1 MVKCIE
7 YGQMKISFFKIVFL
21 LATILLFLLLYSCTT
36 GKETVRE
43 EEPPVREEPAI
54 KEDKPQKQEEAQEPQ
69 EPEEPETQ
77 PQPEEKIKVVPE
89 IKPEPEPEV
98 IQEPLFPKKEEE
110 KLTAEKEEYEVTEE
124 IYKKTFEA
132 IEELIQRLNSIIKS
146 EDFETWLTY
155 LTEDYK
161 EKLNDQQFL
170 KEVSEQPI
178 LKKYNIRLTSIRDYF
193 TYVVVPSRSNARL
206 DEIVF
211 VDDTHVK
218 AIMILNENPV
228 ILYQLEKKNGSWKIG
243 IW

>member
-1 MVKCIE
+1 
-7 YGQMKISFFKIVFL
+7 MKISFFKIVFL

-54 KEDKPQKQEEAQEPQ
+54 KEDKPQKQKEAQEPP

-77 PQPEEKIKVVPE
+77 LQPEEKIKVVPE
-89 IKPEPEPEV
+89 TKSEPEPEV